1 MPINCIPI
9 YRKLKS
15 LLLYNY
21 KSTRNSPFAVD
32 EIRMA
37 HVTSN
42 RCVYLFYGVLLMSY
56 RVYKYIHETESY
68 WFFVALRYPLIK
80 HIFLD
85 LKCSS
90 YPLFVSNT
98 IYNPKLNELSETIW
112 YSSVF
117 NETPLLWYTVYLMI
131 IPTNI

>member
-15 LLLYNY
+15 LFLYNY
-21 KSTRNSPFAVD
+21 KSTRNRPFAVD

-68 WFFVALRYPLIK
+68 PFFVALRYPLIK
-80 HIFLD
+80 HIFL
-85 LKCSS
+85 LVISS

-98 IYNPKLNELSETIW
+98 IYNPKSNEPSETIW
-112 YSSVF
+112 YSSVSD
-117 NETPLLWYTVYLMI
+117 ETPLLWYTVYLII